1 MMQLRN
7 LHCHPFLFAVNMN
20 LPVLMSE
27 SDAAQN
33 PGCVNLLKAL
43 SQHLTEDG
51 TSKHME
57 EAHKGVR
64 TNAYPQASFKYDTL
78 FVIA

>member
-1 MMQLRN
+1 
-7 LHCHPFLFAVNMN
+7 MN
-20 LPVLMSE
+20 LPVHMSE

-51 TSKHME
+51 TSKQME
-57 EAHKGVR
+57 EAHKRVRSLR
-64 TNAYPQASFKYDTL
+64 TNANPQASFRYDTL
-78 FVIA
+78 FFLIA